1 VGGGA
6 REGVGIAARVAGI
19 GALDQRKEKVDQA
32 GWVIVVVAGRL
43 EV

>member
-6 REGVGIAARVAGI
+6 REGVGIATGVAGI
-19 GALDQRKEKVDQA
+19 GALDWRKEKADWA
-32 GWVIVVVAGRL
+32 GWVIVVVAGHL

>member
-1 VGGGA
+1 V
-6 REGVGIAARVAGI
+6 REGVGIAVGVVGI
-19 GALDQRKEKVDQA
+19 GALDRRKEKVDQA